1 MELKFKKD
9 GEATILEL
17 SGRLD
22 TSNYESFSD
31 ELFKKLDEGDKHII
45 VDMEGLDYI
54 SSSGL
59 RVFLSALKKMKD
71 NNGELALCC
80 MSDKITEVFDIS
92 GFSTIFKIFVRLD
105 DALAD

>member
-1 MELKFKKD
+1 MELKFKKE

-31 ELFKKLDEGDKHII
+31 ELFKKLDAGDKHII
-45 VDMEGLDYI
+45 VDMEDPDYI

-59 RVFLSALKKMKD
+59 RVFLSALKKMKE
-71 NNGELALCC
+71 NKGEMTLCC
-80 MSDKITEVFDIS
+80 MSDKINEVFEIS

-105 DALAD
+105 DALAN